1 MEMNFSNEHKI
12 VTIQEGDLIRKQVKL
27 APEENGD
34 NLFWIVGRKLAAA
47 ELQLGRN
54 LWTVVED
61 VLMFKCTINR
71 TFDCANPEYGNTR
84 CQFFLGVQRTLFW
97 SN

>member
-1 MEMNFSNEHKI
+1 MNFSNVHKI

-34 NLFWIVGRKLAAA
+34 NLFWIVGRQLAAA

-54 LWTVVED
+54 LWTVVVEL
-61 VLMFKCTINR
+61 LMGKL
-71 TFDCANPEYGNTR
+71 Y
-84 CQFFLGVQRTLFW
+84 
-97 SN
+97 